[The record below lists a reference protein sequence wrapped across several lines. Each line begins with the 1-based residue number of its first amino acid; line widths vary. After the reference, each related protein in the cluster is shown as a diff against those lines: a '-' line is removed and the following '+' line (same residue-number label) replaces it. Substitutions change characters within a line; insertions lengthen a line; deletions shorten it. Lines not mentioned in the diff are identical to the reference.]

1 MAENSA
7 ERDEKTEDAT
17 PRRRQESREQGQ
29 VAMSTEIVSAS
40 MLWAGF
46 GLLLVGG
53 GLVARACAAVLAR
66 TLDTL
71 GARGVEPWDVQV
83 PAGIVAASARTVALG
98 ALGIV
103 VPMWTIAGL
112 AGYLQVG
119 FQVAP
124 KAVSIDFEKLNPAKN
139 VGKLVGLRGVVRSGL
154 GLVKVVVILLAM
166 GIMAWRELPE
176 IARLAGNDLG
186 PTLAGLG
193 HVALRCTGAA
203 LAAIAVVALFDYG
216 YQRWQHERDLMMT
229 RKEIRDEA
237 KATEGDPHV
246 KARVRQIQ
254 RELARR
260 RMMED
265 VPKATV
271 VVTNPTHYA
280 VALRYERGEPGGN
293 GEKRRA
299 PVVVAKGVDGVAQR
313 IKEVAREA
321 GVLCYEDVALAR
333 ALHARCEIGDEIPEA
348 LYQAVAAV
356 LAYVYRV
363 RGELRTEA
371 RRA

>member
-1 MAENSA
+1 MAESTA

-29 VAMSTEIVSAS
+29 VALSAEIVTAS

-53 GLVARACAAVLAR
+53 GLLARACGGLLAES
-66 TLDTL
+66 LGNL
-71 GARGVEPWDVQV
+71 GARGTEPWDVAI
-83 PAGIVAASARTVALG
+83 PAGLLGSSFRSVAL
-98 ALGIV
+98 AVVGIV
-103 VPMWTIAGL
+103 GPMWCVALL
-112 AGYLQVG
+112 AGYVQIG

-124 KAVSIDFEKLNPAKN
+124 KAIHIDVAKLDPFKN
-139 VGKLVGLRGVVRSGL
+139 IGRLFGIRGAVRSGL
-154 GLVKVVVILLAM
+154 GLLKIIVILGTM
-166 GIMAWRELPE
+166 GVMVWRELPAL
-176 IARLAGNDLG
+176 ARLTGNELG
-186 PTLAGLG
+186 PTLAGVG
-193 HVALRCTGAA
+193 QVALRATGAA
-203 LAAIAVVALFDYG
+203 LAAIAGVALFDLLF
-216 YQRWQHERDLMMT
+216 QRWQHERDLKMT
-229 RKEIRDEA
+229 RREVRDEA

-246 KARVRQIQ
+246 KARIRQIQ

-280 VALRYERGEPGGN
+280 VALRYERDAQGGE
-293 GEKRRA
+293 RRA
-299 PVVVAKGVDGVAQR
+299 PVVVAKGVDFVAQR

-321 GVLCYEDVALAR
+321 GVTCYEDVALAR
-333 ALHARCEIGDEIPEA
+333 ALHAKCEIGDEIPEA

-363 RGELRTEA
+363 QGA
-371 RRA
+371 VQRA

>member
-1 MAENSA
+1 MAENNA

-29 VAMSTEIVSAS
+29 VAMSTEIISAS

-46 GLLLVGG
+46 GLLIVCG
-53 GLVARACAAVLAR
+53 GLVARGCAAVLAR
-66 TLDTL
+66 SLETL
-71 GARGVEPWDVQV
+71 GARGIEAWDVQI
-83 PAGIVAASARTVALG
+83 PAGIMAGSARAVALG

-103 VPMWTIAGL
+103 VPMWLVALL

-124 KAVSIDFEKLNPAKN
+124 KAISVDVEKLNPASN
-139 VGKLVGLRGVVRSGL
+139 IGKLLGLRGVVRSGL

-203 LAAIAVVALFDYG
+203 LGAIAVVALADYA

-229 RKEIRDEA
+229 RKEVRDEA

-246 KARVRQIQ
+246 KARIRQIQ
-254 RELARR
+254 RDMARR
-260 RMMED
+260 RMMDD

-271 VVTNPTHYA
+271 VITNPTHYA
-280 VALRYERGEPGGN
+280 VALRYERDANGGS
-293 GEKRRA
+293 RRA
-299 PVVVAKGVDGVAQR
+299 PVVVAKGVDAVAQR

-321 GVLCYEDVALAR
+321 GVLCYEDIALAR

-363 RGELRTEA
+363 QGQLAGAVKEA
-371 RRA
+371 RGA

>member
-1 MAENSA
+1 MADNPA

-29 VAMSTEIVSAS
+29 VAMSTEIISAS

-53 GLVARACAAVLAR
+53 GVLVRACGALLANS
-66 TLDTL
+66 LNNV
-71 GARGVEPWDVQV
+71 GARGTEVWDVQI
-83 PAGIVAASARTVALG
+83 PAGILATSFQSVAFA

-103 VPMWTIAGL
+103 GPMWCVALL
-112 AGYLQVG
+112 AGYLQIG
-119 FQVAP
+119 FEISP
-124 KAVSIDFEKLNPAKN
+124 KAISVDIAKLNPVQN
-139 VGKLVGLRGVVRSGL
+139 FGRILGLRGLVRSGL
-154 GLVKVVVILLAM
+154 GLLKVVVILASM

-176 IARLAGNDLG
+176 LARLTGNDLG

-203 LAAIAVVALFDYG
+203 LAAIAGVALFDLLF
-216 YQRWQHERDLMMT
+216 QRWQHERDLKMT
-229 RKEIRDEA
+229 RREIRDEA

-246 KARVRQIQ
+246 KARIRQIQ
-254 RELARR
+254 REMARR
-260 RMMED
+260 RMMDD

-280 VALRYERGEPGGN
+280 VALRYEREAT

-299 PVVVAKGVDGVAQR
+299 PIVVAKGVDLVAQR

-321 GVLCYEDVALAR
+321 GVLCYEDIALAR
-333 ALHARCEIGDEIPEA
+333 ALHAQCEIGDEIPET

-363 RGELRTEA
+363 QGA
-371 RRA
+371 VQRA